1 MAEELY
7 LRLFAELNDSRF
19 DSPEAQ
25 SLLDQL
31 GSRALAFRAFARA
44 RRRAWGR
51 ARADFLAALELHDT
65 HDQDDQDDQQQPD
78 PLLLWIC
85 GAGLIA
91 VRDYDRGVAT
101 LTRAAAN
108 AGPNDEVGVATRARK
123 LALKYTTLLGWSH
136 EARELRES
144 IATLDIH
151 GAKHLR
157 AHGLELQRQA
167 AIRRRAQQALEGPPD
182 LSARKAYALLFRD
195 GPDAAGEAL
204 DTLLRRHGDHPALLR
219 ARLRLELLL
228 DQLESAEQRAAALS
242 DANAAALRAERAAL
256 ALAWGDANQ
265 ALLLTREA
273 GDDPQLL
280 YLRGLAT
287 RLLVDD
293 PGEAAE
299 LFERARVA
307 LPNSVAIN
315 LALAV
320 TRHLQDPHEFTAGI
334 ERRFEEL
341 LEWAPGLLADAA
353 ASAGLSLWTDD
364 GPAAEREI
372 KAQILQR
379 AHGMLTSERD
389 VSLSTYARKGSNGR
403 LHLRHVAPV
412 GEGPSHCAKLHHDE
426 DELISQYE
434 ATLVWAIGVRPPR
447 PDQADARRT
456 EHEAQRRDDSD
467 PSQLWTPRYL
477 SAAQIEQFLRDGFIV
492 LPGAFDP
499 ELARRWREDAKRRL
513 RDEPE
518 RWVRGYDPS
527 DESRSLAGF
536 SADDPSTW
544 NRSRIDLLGPET
556 LVIEEFSPTA
566 WAAICDLLGGPARI
580 ETTSWG
586 NYLILNLRD
595 DDPDAKDQ
603 PSGHAT
609 SWHIDDPSP
618 TTRVDRIR
626 NGLVCIALFDKLLPR
641 SGNTWLALDSVARV
655 ARELAANPSGVDFVT
670 DRGSR
675 ITKLCERF
683 HEVVGEAGDI
693 LLLHPLLMHS
703 ASQNRSGRIRWM
715 ANPMVYMKQPLDITR
730 PVEQLSP
737 VELAIHRAIQT
748 P

>member
-1 MAEELY
+1 MAEQLY
-7 LRLFAELNDSRF
+7 LRLYAELNDSRF
-19 DSPEAQ
+19 DSPETE
-25 SLLDQL
+25 LLLSQL
-31 GSRALAFRAFARA
+31 GSRAVAFRAFAHA

-51 ARADFLAALELHDT
+51 ARADFRAALEQHGEV
-65 HDQDDQDDQQQPD
+65 D
-78 PLLLWIC
+78 PVTTWIC

-91 VRDYDRGVAT
+91 ARDYDRGLAA
-101 LTRAAAN
+101 LLQAAAG
-108 AGPNDEVGVATRARK
+108 ARPDDEVGVATRARK

-151 GAKHLR
+151 GTKHLR
-157 AHGLELQRQA
+157 AHTLELQRQA
-167 AIRRRAQQALEGPPD
+167 AIRRRAQQALEGPPE
-182 LSARKAYALLFRD
+182 AGAHKAFALLFRD
-195 GPDAAGEAL
+195 GPIAASEAL
-204 DTLLRRHGDHPALLR
+204 DALLRRHPEHPALLR

-228 DQLESAEQRAAALS
+228 DQLEAAEQRAAALS
-242 DANAAALRAERAAL
+242 DDNAALLRPERAAL

-265 ALLLTREA
+265 ALLLTREP
-273 GDDPQLL
+273 GDDAQLL

-299 LFERARVA
+299 LFEQARVA
-307 LPNSVAIN
+307 MPDSVAIN

-320 TRHLQDPHEFTAGI
+320 TRHLQDPNGSNAAL
-334 ERRFEEL
+334 ERRFEDL

-353 ASAGLSLWTDD
+353 ASADLLLWTDD
-364 GPAAEREI
+364 GPACARED
-372 KAQILQR
+372 KAKILQR

-389 VSLSTYARKGSNGR
+389 VELSTYARRGANGH

-412 GEGPSHCAKLHHDE
+412 SAGESHCTKLHRDE
-426 DELISQYE
+426 DELISLYE

-447 PDQADARRT
+447 PELSEERRS
-456 EHEAQRRDDSD
+456 EHQAQRRDDDDDD
-467 PSQLWTPRYL
+467 PTQIWTPSYL
-477 SAAQIEQFLRDGFIV
+477 STEQIEQFLSDGFII
-492 LPGAFDP
+492 LPRAFDP
-499 ELARRWREDAKRRL
+499 ELAQRWREDAKRRI
-513 RDEPE
+513 REEPE
-518 RWVRGYDPS
+518 QWIRGYDPS
-527 DESRSLAGF
+527 DEAHSLSNF
-536 SADDPSTW
+536 SADDPDTW

-556 LVIEEFSPTA
+556 LVIEAFAPNA

-580 ETTSWG
+580 ETKSWG

-595 DDPDAKDQ
+595 EDPDAKDQ

-618 TTRVDRIR
+618 ATRVDRIR
-626 NGLVCIALFDKLLPR
+626 NGLVCIALFDQVLPR

-655 ARELAANPSGVDFVT
+655 ARELGAHPSGVDFVT

-675 ITKLCERF
+675 ITALCERF
-683 HEVVGEAGDI
+683 YEVVGEAGDI

-715 ANPMVYMKQPLDITR
+715 ANPMVYMRQPLDISR

-737 VELAIHRAIQT
+737 VELAIHRAINSE
-748 P
+748 